1 MFVHAFTYR
10 IPYEQTAKFVPLTG
24 LTRLTGSCEEAY
36 EPGWPGLLGFQ
47 DLFSLLFPSKNLD
60 VFI

>member
-1 MFVHAFTYR
+1 MFAHAFTYR

-24 LTRLTGSCEEAY
+24 LTRLPGSCEDGACSVSEISSHY
-36 EPGWPGLLGFQ
+36 FL
-47 DLFSLLFPSKNLD
+47 STNLD